1 MPTTATTHV
10 EKEAD
15 PLPHQCPYG
24 FLWFLGL
31 FLLSCQGLE
40 ERCCLKPKNDFD
52 QVAFLTICGVCNLS
66 YSPAVAAFLSY

>member
-10 EKEAD
+10 ENEMD
-15 PLPHQCPYG
+15 SLSRQCPYG
-24 FLWFLGL
+24 FLSFLGL

-40 ERCCLKPKNDFD
+40 ERCYLKPKNDFD
-52 QVAFLTICGVCNLS
+52 QVAFLTICGVCSLR